1 MQSPRVKHIAEVSYE
16 NDNEGH
22 STLEYRIPESLLCPE
37 TGDTENVVQ
46 FRIPVSKNTTAS
58 SAVKDAIE
66 EARVVI
72 GRQVPISDE
81 TVRQLKESTEV
92 CLRNHLIG

>member
-1 MQSPRVKHIAEVSYE
+1 M
-16 NDNEGH
+16 
-22 STLEYRIPESLLCPE
+22 
-37 TGDTENVVQ
+37 VQ

-58 SAVKDAIE
+58 SAVKEAIE

-92 CLRNHLIG
+92 CLRNHLIIG